1 MAKRSDLHRLV
12 YSSEQGRV
20 HSNDYSKKQNPA
32 PTDGFVRLRRETKG
46 RGGKTVV
53 TISGVPL
60 DENGLRQLAA
70 DLKRACGTG
79 GAIKNGIIEIQ
90 GDHRERLVAELEK
103 RAYKVKL
110 AGG

>member
-20 HSNDYSKKQNPA
+20 AHKEQPKKQKQAPA
-32 PTDGFVRLRRETKG
+32 DGFVRLRRETKG
-46 RGGKTVV
+46 RGGKTVI
-53 TISGVPL
+53 TIAGVPL
-60 DENGLRQLAA
+60 DDSALRQLAA

-79 GAIKNGIIEIQ
+79 GAGKDGIIEIQ

>member
-1 MAKRSDLHRLV
+1 
-12 YSSEQGRV
+12 
-20 HSNDYSKKQNPA
+20 
-32 PTDGFVRLRRETKG
+32 
-46 RGGKTVV
+46 
-53 TISGVPL
+53 
-60 DENGLRQLAA
+60 LRQLAA

>member
-20 HSNDYSKKQNPA
+20 HSKDHSKKQNLAPA
-32 PTDGFVRLRRETKG
+32 DGFVRLRRETKG
-46 RGGKTVV
+46 RGGKTVI